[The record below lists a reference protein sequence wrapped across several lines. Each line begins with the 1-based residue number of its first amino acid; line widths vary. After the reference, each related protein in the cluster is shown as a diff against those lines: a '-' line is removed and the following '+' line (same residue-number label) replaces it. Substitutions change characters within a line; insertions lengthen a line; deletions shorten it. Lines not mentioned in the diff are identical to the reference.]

1 MKHVH
6 RRAFTLIELLV
17 VIAIIALLM
26 AILMPALNRAR
37 EQGKRGVCLS
47 HLKQLQLSWIMYCNE
62 NDQKMVNGDT
72 EEYGIDKNRPAW
84 VKKDWAANTTM
95 LQKKIAIETGALFP
109 YCSNIKSYHCPTGS
123 INKTELRMY
132 AIVDSMSC
140 RGWSMD
146 GATMLKKTTEVKTP
160 QNRMVFIDDGGT
172 GGSCLGG
179 WTVYSDQYKWWDP
192 PPIRHGNGTTF
203 SYVDGHA
210 DYFKWK
216 DSRTTKFGEKETA
229 FSEIQTGNPDLKD
242 TAIGVWG
249 SHVSKNFRA
258 N

>member
-1 MKHVH
+1 MKNVQ

-47 HLKQLQLSWIMYCNE
+47 HLKQLQLAWVMYCNE
-62 NDQKMVNGDT
+62 NDQVMVNGDT
-72 EEYGIDKNRPAW
+72 EEYGIDKKRPAR
-84 VKKDWAANTTM
+84 VKKDWAANTSM
-95 LQKKIAIETGALFP
+95 LQKKLAIETGALFP
-109 YCSNIKSYHCPTGS
+109 YCSNIRSYHCPTGS

-132 AIVDSMSC
+132 AISDSMNC
-140 RGWSMD
+140 KGWSMD
-146 GATMLKKTTEVKTP
+146 GATMIKKTTEVKTP
-160 QNRMVFIDDGGT
+160 QERMVFIDDGGT
-172 GGSCLGG
+172 GGACLGG

-210 DYFKWK
+210 EHLKWK
-216 DSRTTKFGEKETA
+216 DSRTTKFGEKGTA
-229 FSEIQTGNPDLKD
+229 NSEVQTGNPDIKD

-249 SHVSKNFRA
+249 SHVSRNFR
-258 N
+258 